1 METEYELGQKMID
14 SIAKEKIQSG
24 FVLPSLT
31 HSPYSILTSPTL
43 PGTSFLLTKPP
54 GESQNLEDLTLAPA
68 ITMLLALMYVSLP
81 SPFPSSFSLPFDF

>member
-68 ITMLLALMYVSLP
+68 ITMLLALMYVSP
-81 SPFPSSFSLPFDF
+81 PFPLLPFPFPPFYF